1 MLLGRREHGRH
12 GPCSRQVT
20 IRKRSNEEVRTSQLA
35 GCPPDRRLSAVWTSL
50 QWRRT
55 PDHRA
60 SLMGL
65 QSRARD
71 PDTVSPKRRRALR
84 LGDFLPPCAVHGAR
98 LSFVIDVDRAFP
110 AQVSLQCAD
119 LAIERLYEA
128 RYAFPKTPS
137 MKHQKNSIRSTRS
150 VGTEGR
156 SHCAPRG
163 VHNIRICGSST
174 TPSQERASAVAV
186 DRANDALPGA
196 ILLPD

>member
-84 LGDFLPPCAVHGAR
+84 LGGFFATMCCSRGSTQFRDRRGQSVSRAGIPSVCGPRHRTAVRAAIRFPTDAVTAR
-98 LSFVIDVDRAFP
+98 ACP
-110 AQVSLQCAD
+110 D
-119 LAIERLYEA
+119 L
-128 RYAFPKTPS
+128 
-137 MKHQKNSIRSTRS
+137 
-150 VGTEGR
+150 
-156 SHCAPRG
+156 RG
-163 VHNIRICGSST
+163 
-174 TPSQERASAVAV
+174 SAVRSRYQGCSTGTLLAC
-186 DRANDALPGA
+186 LPR
-196 ILLPD
+196 PCVS